1 MNDQQMRKS
10 SSGGQKGKVWKKMLL
25 CRPSD
30 QLIAFLA
37 KSQVTC
43 EGLPDDMITCLRA
56 VTTFRERN

>member
-1 MNDQQMRKS
+1 
-10 SSGGQKGKVWKKMLL
+10 MLL

-56 VTTFRERN
+56 VTTFRERHLN